1 MSDNDNSV
9 GKIHLDLEINDK
21 TSDGIDKAQ
30 KQLEGTC
37 QKASDQI
44 SNSFSKAQKRIKDI
58 LGKTFEEAQ
67 KEIND
72 FEIKSDTFED
82 LQDKCKTLEDKV
94 KDYSEKCTQAVLDEI
109 NDGTSGASQKIE
121 ELLKMLE
128 SKLKEVQSMKDE
140 IISNAETSLPA
151 KSPNLDDTPNNN
163 SPPDTSGIEEVKEKT
178 EEAIKVNSEFEESI
192 KRFTQPYE
200 QAESAVDRL
209 NQKLEVQYSKLAH
222 DQQAVENIAKKY
234 AELDSAELGSEAAQK
249 LEQALYKAESQVLRD
264 KDAIDKLESKV
275 KELNYAVQ
283 DVKLSKELKS
293 EVDKFTEAYTK
304 AETPI
309 ERLNQKLDIQKSKL
323 AMSQQEVAKI
333 AREYAALN
341 NKDLGSEKVQKLE
354 QALKKA
360 ESQVLRDKDAVDKLN
375 AELNKLSPKKIN
387 PIINAFEKTKNAVSK
402 VGSVGKTAFSKLR
415 GALKSTD
422 KSAKQTSGLFGK
434 LGKTVKGVFKA
445 TFITAALYTA
455 FRGLKS
461 LFSDA
466 MEQSSDFQKSLNSL
480 KANFKIAFQPVVSV
494 VLPILTKL
502 VNGLAQVMAKVASFI
517 SGVFGTTYEQSKEAA
532 KAASETAK
540 KSSEEAKKYLNSYD
554 VMNVAEDTSSDSES
568 SEDEGIDFD
577 AVTTTGS
584 KAAESLGAKFKK
596 VMSELFTP
604 IKNAWAKH
612 GQPVLD
618 AIKNT
623 GSSIKSLFIDIGK
636 DFKEIWL
643 DGTGE
648 ALISSILKLVESL
661 IRSVGKIADAFKKAW
676 NQGDRGKKL
685 IKSFITTFKNII
697 DLIAAISDSFGKAFD
712 SPVGVSLI
720 GHILDIIK
728 NISDF
733 VGNLAG
739 KFTEAWNKAG
749 LGDAIMQNLFGVLD
763 SIFGTVDTIT
773 EAFAKW
779 AGELDFT
786 PLLESL
792 NGLLEAFQPLVDVL
806 GGALADAF
814 ENVLLP
820 LGKWGFEEAL
830 PEALDMVSGAFE
842 MLGSIIDA
850 IKPGVE
856 YFFEKVLK
864 PIGEWTGKLIIET
877 LGKLKELFKKV
888 ADVFKEKG
896 DKITNILEGISDAFA
911 WVWDMIK
918 PVLDAAKGVI
928 TTVIDTIGDIIGP
941 VIDALS
947 GLVDFIAGV
956 FSGDWERA
964 WNGIKDFIGGIWDA
978 IWGIIKGVINL
989 IIDAINTVWSL
1000 LYKVFSTIVNIIG
1013 GIAGFIG
1020 DIFGCDWDF
1029 SMPEDPPLIPKLAK
1043 GGLVSAPTLAM
1054 VGDNPNA
1061 SSDPEVVAPLSKLEK
1076 IMGSDSSED
1085 QKKIISLLE
1094 EIIEL
1099 LKALDF
1105 TFNGQIDGKTL
1116 FEFIVDFNRKNTKN
1130 TGVNALV

>member
-1 MSDNDNSV
+1 MSEENSV

-21 TSDGIDKAQ
+21 TSDGIDKAK

-37 QKASDQI
+37 QKASSQI
-44 SNSFSKAQKRIKDI
+44 SNSFSSAQKRIKDI

-67 KEIND
+67 KEIDD
-72 FEIKSDTFED
+72 FEIKSDTFEE
-82 LQDKCKTLEDKV
+82 LQQKCKMLQDKV
-94 KDYSEKCTQAVLDEI
+94 KDYGEKCTQATLDEI
-109 NDGTSGASQKIE
+109 NKGTSGASQKIE

-128 SKLKEVQSMKDE
+128 SKLAQAAE
-140 IISNAETSLPA
+140 IKNKIASNPEASLPM
-151 KSPNLDDTPNNN
+151 KSPNLGDNPNNN
-163 SPPDTSGIEEVKEKT
+163 SPPDTNVDTSGIEEIKEKT
-178 EEAIKVNSEFEESI
+178 EEAIKVNSEFEESV
-192 KRFTQPYE
+192 KRFTQPYGK
-200 QAESAVDRL
+200 AESAIERL
-209 NQKLEVQYSKLAH
+209 NQKLEIQYSKLVN

-234 AELDSAELGSEAAQK
+234 AEIDNANLGSEAAQK
-249 LEQALYKAESQVLRD
+249 LEQALYKAENQVLRD
-264 KDAIDKLESKV
+264 KDAIDKLKVQITKMSDDSTSALDKVSDKLEEVNIKASGAGNAIQNKLSSAFSKVRDIGNSSVKKLKSGISSLGNGFSKV
-275 KELNYAVQ
+275 K
-283 DVKLSKELKS
+283 S
-293 EVDKFTEAYTK
+293 
-304 AETPI
+304 
-309 ERLNQKLDIQKSKL
+309 
-323 AMSQQEVAKI
+323 
-333 AREYAALN
+333 
-341 NKDLGSEKVQKLE
+341 
-354 QALKKA
+354 
-360 ESQVLRDKDAVDKLN
+360 
-375 AELNKLSPKKIN
+375 
-387 PIINAFEKTKNAVSK
+387 AVSK

-422 KSAKQTSGLFGK
+422 KSAKHTSGLFGK

-466 MEQSSDFQKSLNSL
+466 MEQSSDFQRSLNSL

-517 SGVFGTTYEQSKEAA
+517 SGVFGTTYDQSKEAA
-532 KAASETAK
+532 KKASETAK

-554 VMNVAEDTSSDSES
+554 VMNVAEDTSKDSKS

-612 GQPVLD
+612 CQPVLD

-636 DFKEIWL
+636 DFKAIWL

-661 IRSVGKIADAFKKAW
+661 IKSVGKIADAFKKAW

-697 DLIAAISDSFGKAFD
+697 DLITAISDSFGKAFD

-763 SIFGTVDTIT
+763 SIFKTVDSIT
-773 EAFAKW
+773 GALAKW

-792 NGLLEAFQPLVDVL
+792 NGLLEAFQPLADVL
-806 GGALADAF
+806 GGVLADAF

-830 PEALDMVSGAFE
+830 PETLDMVSGAFE
-842 MLGSIIDA
+842 MLGNIINA

-864 PIGEWTGKLIIET
+864 PIGEWTGKLIIDT
-877 LGKLKELFKKV
+877 LGKLKDLFKKV

-896 DKITNILEGISDAFA
+896 DKITNILTGISDAFA
-911 WVWDMIK
+911 WVWDMIR
-918 PVLDAAKGVI
+918 PILDAAKGVI

-964 WNGIKDFIGGIWDA
+964 WSGIKDFFKGIWDA

-1000 LYKVFSTIVNIIG
+1000 LYKVFSTIVNIIR

-1061 SSDPEVVAPLSKLEK
+1061 TSDPEVVAPLSKLEN
-1076 IMGSDSSED
+1076 IMGSNSREE
-1085 QKKIISLLE
+1085 QRKIISLLE
-1094 EIIEL
+1094 EILAL
-1099 LKALDF
+1099 LKSLGL

>member
-1 MSDNDNSV
+1 MSDNSV

-21 TSDGIDKAQ
+21 TSDGIDKAK

-44 SNSFSKAQKRIKDI
+44 SNNFSKAQKRIKDI

-72 FEIKSDTFED
+72 FEIKSDTFEE
-82 LQDKCKTLEDKV
+82 LQEKCKTLEGKV
-94 KDYSEKCTQAVLDEI
+94 KDYGEKCTQAVLDEI

-128 SKLKEVQSMKDE
+128 SKLKEAQSMKDK
-140 IISNAETSLPA
+140 IISNAEASLPT

-163 SPPDTSGIEEVKEKT
+163 SPPDTSDTSGIEKVKEKT
-178 EEAIKVNSEFEESI
+178 EEAIKVNSEFEESV

-200 QAESAVDRL
+200 QMESAVDRL
-209 NQKLEVQYSKLAH
+209 NQKLEIQYSKLAH
-222 DQQAVENIAKKY
+222 NQQAVENIAKKY
-234 AELDSAELGSEAAQK
+234 GEIDSADLGSEAALK
-249 LEQALYKAESQVLRD
+249 LEQALYKAESQVLKD
-264 KDAIDKLESKV
+264 KDAIDKLKAQISKMSDDSASALDKVSNKLDEVNKKASGAGNAVQNKLSSAFSKVQNIGSSSVKKLKSGISSLGNGFSKV
-275 KELNYAVQ
+275 K
-283 DVKLSKELKS
+283 S
-293 EVDKFTEAYTK
+293 
-304 AETPI
+304 
-309 ERLNQKLDIQKSKL
+309 
-323 AMSQQEVAKI
+323 
-333 AREYAALN
+333 
-341 NKDLGSEKVQKLE
+341 
-354 QALKKA
+354 
-360 ESQVLRDKDAVDKLN
+360 
-375 AELNKLSPKKIN
+375 
-387 PIINAFEKTKNAVSK
+387 AVSK

-422 KSAKQTSGLFGK
+422 KSAKHTSGLFGK

-466 MEQSSDFQKSLNSL
+466 MEQSSDFQKSLNNL
-480 KANFKIAFQPVVSV
+480 KANLKIAFQPVVSV
-494 VLPILTKL
+494 VMPILTKL

-517 SGVFGTTYEQSKEAA
+517 SGVFGTTYEQSKDAP
-532 KAASETAK
+532 KKASETAK

-554 VMNVAEDTSSDSES
+554 VMNVAEDTSKDSKSSD
-568 SEDEGIDFD
+568 DEGIDFD

-596 VMSELFTP
+596 IMSELFTP

-661 IRSVGKIADAFKKAW
+661 VKSVGKIADAFKKAW

-685 IKSFITTFKNII
+685 IKSFVTTFKNII
-697 DLIAAISDSFGKAFD
+697 DLITAISDSFGKAFD

-792 NGLLEAFQPLVDVL
+792 NGLLEAFQPLADVL
-806 GGALADAF
+806 GGVLTDAF

-820 LGKWGFEEAL
+820 LGTWTLEEAL
-830 PEALDMVSGAFE
+830 PETLDMVSGAFE
-842 MLGSIIDA
+842 MLGSIINA

-896 DKITNILEGISDAFA
+896 DKITNILKGISDAFA

-964 WNGIKDFIGGIWDA
+964 WNGIKDFFKGIWDA

-1061 SSDPEVVAPLSKLEK
+1061 SSDPEVVAPLSKLES
-1076 IMGSDSSED
+1076 IMGSGNSED

-1099 LKALDF
+1099 LKAIDF
-1105 TFNGQIDGKTL
+1105 TFNGQIDGRTL
-1116 FEFIVDFNRKNTKN
+1116 FQFIVDFNRKNTKN

>member
-1 MSDNDNSV
+1 MSYNDNSV

-30 KQLEGTC
+30 KQLEETC

-140 IISNAETSLPA
+140 IISNAETSLPT

-163 SPPDTSGIEEVKEKT
+163 SPPDMSGIEEVKEKT
-178 EEAIKVNSEFEESI
+178 EEAIKVNSEFEESV

-234 AELDSAELGSEAAQK
+234 AELDSADLGSEAAQK

-264 KDAIDKLESKV
+264 KDAIDKLNSQISKMSDD
-275 KELNYAVQ
+275 AVSSLEK
-283 DVKLSKELKS
+283 VSSTANAVNSNLSS
-293 EVDKFTEAYTK
+293 AFTK
-304 AETPI
+304 AKNTGNSSI
-309 ERLNQKLDIQKSKL
+309 N
-323 AMSQQEVAKI
+323 
-333 AREYAALN
+333 
-341 NKDLGSEKVQKLE
+341 
-354 QALKKA
+354 
-360 ESQVLRDKDAVDKLN
+360 KLN
-375 AELNKLSPKKIN
+375 SGLNAVGKSGEEASKKISSGFKSAN
-387 PIINAFEKTKNAVSK
+387 KAVNNTSGIVSK
-402 VGSVGKTAFSKLR
+402 
-415 GALKSTD
+415 
-422 KSAKQTSGLFGK
+422 FGK
-434 LGKTVKGVFKA
+434 NIKRVFKA
-445 TFITAALYTA
+445 VFITAAIYTA

-461 LFSDA
+461 LFTDA
-466 MEQSSDFQKSLNSL
+466 MEQSTEFQKALNNL
-480 KANFKIAFQPVVSV
+480 KANFKIAFQPIIDY

-502 VNGLAQVMAKVASFI
+502 VNGLAQVMAAVASFI
-517 SGVFGTTYEQSKEAA
+517 SGVFGTTYEKSKEAA

-554 VMNVAEDTSSDSES
+554 VMNVAEDTSSDSDS

-697 DLIAAISDSFGKAFD
+697 DLITAISDSFGKAFD

-820 LGKWGFEEAL
+820 LGTWTLEEAL

-896 DKITNILEGISDAFA
+896 DKITNILKGISDAFA

-964 WNGIKDFIGGIWDA
+964 WNGIKDFFGGIWDA

-1061 SSDPEVVAPLSKLEK
+1061 SSDPEVVAPLSKLES
-1076 IMGSDSSED
+1076 IMGSGNSED

-1099 LKALDF
+1099 IKAFDF

>member
-82 LQDKCKTLEDKV
+82 LQNKCKTLEDKV

-140 IISNAETSLPA
+140 IISNAEASLPT
-151 KSPNLDDTPNNN
+151 KSPNLNDTPNNN

-178 EEAIKVNSEFEESI
+178 EEAIKVNSEFEESV

-234 AELDSAELGSEAAQK
+234 AELDSADLGSEAAQK

-264 KDAIDKLESKV
+264 KDAIDKLNSQISKMSDDAVSSLEKVSDELDDVSSKASSIGNAV
-275 KELNYAVQ
+275 KSN
-283 DVKLSKELKS
+283 LSS
-293 EVDKFTEAYTK
+293 AFTK
-304 AETPI
+304 A
-309 ERLNQKLDIQKSKL
+309 
-323 AMSQQEVAKI
+323 
-333 AREYAALN
+333 
-341 NKDLGSEKVQKLE
+341 
-354 QALKKA
+354 
-360 ESQVLRDKDAVDKLN
+360 
-375 AELNKLSPKKIN
+375 
-387 PIINAFEKTKNAVSK
+387 KNAGNS
-402 VGSVGKTAFSKLR
+402 AISKLR
-415 GALKSTD
+415 LGLNAAGKSGEEASKKISSGF
-422 KSAKQTSGLFGK
+422 KSANKAVNNTSGIVSKFGK
-434 LGKTVKGVFKA
+434 NIKRVFKA
-445 TFITAALYTA
+445 VFITAAIYTA

-461 LFSDA
+461 LFTDA
-466 MEQSSDFQKSLNSL
+466 MEQSTEFQKALNNL
-480 KANFKIAFQPVVSV
+480 KANFKIAFQPIIDY

-502 VNGLAQVMAKVASFI
+502 VNGLAQVMAAVASFI
-517 SGVFGTTYEQSKEAA
+517 SGVFGTTYEKSKEAA

-554 VMNVAEDTSSDSES
+554 VMNVAEDTSSDSDS
-568 SEDEGIDFD
+568 SEDEGIDWD
-577 AVTTTGS
+577 SVSTQGNKT
-584 KAAESLGAKFKK
+584 AESLGAKFK
-596 VMSELFTP
+596 
-604 IKNAWAKH
+604 
-612 GQPVLD
+612 
-618 AIKNT
+618 
-623 GSSIKSLFIDIGK
+623 SILSGLAAPLTDGFKS
-636 DFKEIWL
+636 
-643 DGTGE
+643 
-648 ALISSILKLVESL
+648 AISSIQKGIDSVNWGNIKDNCKSIFNDLKPIASAAFDGVTKIANSALKTVGSVVGGIISVAGKSL
-661 IRSVGKIADAFKKAW
+661 ETGTKGIADWLKKDKTKIADFIKQSSKSISKGFDNLTSFSDSMFSTIGESIDRVRPQVSGAITNMLSGFTDFGIGIGTVLSEGFEIATGSVAEWAEENKDTIGEFFDNIQLMAADVMNLFGDIFGDIGTIISDWWNGEDGGATIFKNVCDMFTDIGTTLMNVFNEWIKPVWDFIVDVVKKAW
-676 NQGDRGKKL
+676 DNCLKPVFDKL
-685 IKSFITTFKNII
+685 
-697 DLIAAISDSFGKAFD
+697 L
-712 SPVGVSLI
+712 SLI
-720 GHILDIIK
+720 GKVADLISALWDNILSPIVNWVVDTLKPIITTV
-728 NISDF
+728 F
-733 VGNLAG
+733 
-739 KFTEAWNKAG
+739 
-749 LGDAIMQNLFGVLD
+749 DAIGEV
-763 SIFGTVDTIT
+763 FGTVFGII
-773 EAFAKW
+773 
-779 AGELDFT
+779 G
-786 PLLESL
+786 
-792 NGLLEAFQPLVDVL
+792 DVL
-806 GGALADAF
+806 GG
-814 ENVLLP
+814 V
-820 LGKWGFEEAL
+820 
-830 PEALDMVSGAFE
+830 M
-842 MLGSIIDA
+842 
-850 IKPGVE
+850 
-856 YFFEKVLK
+856 
-864 PIGEWTGKLIIET
+864 
-877 LGKLKELFKKV
+877 
-888 ADVFKEKG
+888 
-896 DKITNILEGISDAFA
+896 
-911 WVWDMIK
+911 
-918 PVLDAAKGVI
+918 
-928 TTVIDTIGDIIGP
+928 
-941 VIDALS
+941 DALG
-947 GLVDFIAGV
+947 GLIDFITGV
-956 FSGDWERA
+956 FTGDWEKA
-964 WNGIKDFIGGIWDA
+964 WTGIKDFVGGIWDA
-978 IWGIIKGVINL
+978 IWGLIKGVINL
-989 IIDAINTVWSL
+989 IIDAVNTIWSL
-1000 LYKVFSTIVNIIG
+1000 LYSVFSTIVNIIG

-1020 DIFGCDWDF
+1020 DIFGCDWSF

-1076 IMGSDSSED
+1076 IMGSGSSED

>member
-1 MSDNDNSV
+1 MSEGNSV

-21 TSDGIDKAQ
+21 TSYGIDKAK

-44 SNSFSKAQKRIKDI
+44 SNSFSAVQKRIKDI
-58 LGKTFEEAQ
+58 LGKTFEEAK

-72 FEIKSDTFED
+72 FEIKSDTFEE
-82 LQDKCKTLEDKV
+82 LQEKCKTLQDKV
-94 KDYSEKCTQAVLDEI
+94 KNYGEKCTQATLDEI
-109 NDGTSGASQKIE
+109 NESTSGASQKIE

-128 SKLKEVQSMKDE
+128 TKLAQAEKIKNK
-140 IISNAETSLPA
+140 ITSNAKVSLQT

-163 SPPDTSGIEEVKEKT
+163 SPPDTNVDTSGIEKVKEKT
-178 EEAIKVNSEFEESI
+178 EEAIKINSEFEKSV
-192 KRFTQPYE
+192 KRFTQPYGE
-200 QAESAVDRL
+200 AESVIDRL
-209 NQKLEVQYSKLAH
+209 NQKLEIQYSKIAH

-234 AELDSAELGSEAAQK
+234 AEINSADLGSEVAQK

-264 KDAIDKLESKV
+264 KDAIDKLNSQISKMSNDSTVALDKVSDKLEEVNAKASGAGNAIQNKLSSAFSKVQNISSSSVKKLKSGISSLGNGFSKV
-275 KELNYAVQ
+275 K
-283 DVKLSKELKS
+283 S
-293 EVDKFTEAYTK
+293 
-304 AETPI
+304 
-309 ERLNQKLDIQKSKL
+309 
-323 AMSQQEVAKI
+323 
-333 AREYAALN
+333 
-341 NKDLGSEKVQKLE
+341 
-354 QALKKA
+354 
-360 ESQVLRDKDAVDKLN
+360 
-375 AELNKLSPKKIN
+375 
-387 PIINAFEKTKNAVSK
+387 AVSK

-422 KSAKQTSGLFGK
+422 KSAKHTSGLFGK

-517 SGVFGTTYEQSKEAA
+517 SGVFGTTYDQSKEAA
-532 KAASETAK
+532 KKASETAK

-554 VMNVAEDTSSDSES
+554 VMNVAEDTSKDSNA

-636 DFKEIWL
+636 DFKGIWL

-648 ALISSILKLVESL
+648 ALINSILKLVESL
-661 IRSVGKIADAFKKAW
+661 IKSVGKIADAFKKAW

-685 IKSFITTFKNII
+685 IKSFITSFKNVI
-697 DLIAAISDSFGKAFD
+697 DLITAISDSFGKAFD

-720 GHILDIIK
+720 GNILDIVK

-773 EAFAKW
+773 GAFAKW

-792 NGLLEAFQPLVDVL
+792 NGLLEAFQPLADVL
-806 GGALADAF
+806 GGVLADAF

-820 LGKWGFEEAL
+820 LGKWGFEKAL
-830 PEALDMVSGAFE
+830 PETLDMVSGAFE
-842 MLGSIIDA
+842 MLGNIINA

-864 PIGEWTGKLIIET
+864 PIGEWTGKLIIDT

-896 DKITNILEGISDAFA
+896 DKITNILTGISDAFA
-911 WVWDMIK
+911 WVWDVIR
-918 PVLDAAKGVI
+918 PILDTAKSVI
-928 TTVIDTIGDIIGP
+928 TTVIDTIGNIVGP

-964 WNGIKDFIGGIWDA
+964 WNGIKDFFKGIWDA
-978 IWGIIKGVINL
+978 IWGIVKGVVNL
-989 IIDAINTVWSL
+989 IIDGINLLWSGI
-1000 LYKVFSTIVNIIG
+1000 YKVVSGIVDAIG
-1013 GIAGFIG
+1013 GIAGAIG
-1020 DIFGCDWDF
+1020 DLFGCDWHF

-1061 SSDPEVVAPLSKLEK
+1061 SSDPEVVAPLSKLEN
-1076 IMGSDSSED
+1076 IMGNSNSED
-1085 QKKIISLLE
+1085 QRKMISLLE
-1094 EIIEL
+1094 EILAL
-1099 LKALDF
+1099 LKTLGF

-1116 FEFIVDFNRKNTKN
+1116 FEFIVDFNKKNTKN